1 MASADQRQRS
11 PPTPRNHLLAAL
23 PPPDLARLRPQLEP
37 VALLVPQVLYAS
49 GQPIPAVHFV
59 ETGWVS
65 MVAQLEGGDLA
76 EVGLVGREGMV
87 GLPLAL
93 GADAASTEAMVQGSG
108 TALRMDAAAFGRA
121 LSGSTALHRLL
132 LRYALAFQAQVAQ
145 TAACNGRH
153 RLEERLAR
161 WLLMAHDRAEGDE
174 LPLTQDF
181 LSMMLAA
188 RRSGVT
194 IAAGILQKAGLI
206 RYVRGRITVLDRPGL
221 EDAACECHG
230 AVRRE
235 YARLLPDAG
244 GGRRGHD
251 AESAAPG
258 CESVPT
264 GCCGTRLPDRWSIV
278 SDSKLGPRRRLQVAE
293 VSGSACGARVR
304 VCGPR

>member
-23 PPPDLARLRPQLEP
+23 PPHDLARLRPQLEP
-37 VALLVPQVLYAS
+37 VALLVPQVLYAA

-65 MVAQLEGGDLA
+65 MVARLEGGDLA

-87 GLPLAL
+87 GLSLAL
-93 GADAASTEAMVQGSG
+93 GADAASTEAMVQGTG
-108 TALRMDAAAFGRA
+108 TALRMDAAAFGQA
-121 LSGSTALHRLL
+121 LAGSAALHRLL
-132 LRYALAFQAQVAQ
+132 LRYALAFQAQVSQ

-181 LSMMLAA
+181 LSMMLAV

-194 IAAGILQKAGLI
+194 IAAGILQQAGLI

-221 EDAACECHG
+221 EAAACECHG
-230 AVRRE
+230 AVQRE
-235 YARLLPDAG
+235 HARLLPDAG
-244 GGRRGHD
+244 G
-251 AESAAPG
+251 APG
-258 CESVPT
+258 
-264 GCCGTRLPDRWSIV
+264 TRH
-278 SDSKLGPRRRLQVAE
+278 
-293 VSGSACGARVR
+293 
-304 VCGPR
+304 